1 MYSIDIKSIEKSSHI
16 LFKGIDQTLHSF
28 RAKGHFPLENIF
40 LLIFLWRENLFWNC
54 AGLQDVVHELAKKLG
69 YRSRDSD

>member
-1 MYSIDIKSIEKSSHI
+1 MYSINIKSIEKSSHI
-16 LFKGIDQTLHSF
+16 LFKGIHQTLHSF
-28 RAKGHFPLENIF
+28 RAKGNFALENIF
-40 LLIFLWRENLFWNC
+40 LRILLRRENLFWKC